1 MVILC
6 GAAIISS
13 LCRCRPRVRCNYPLR
28 RRHRRRVLVE
38 LVVTQDED
46 AQNGPRESDWG
57 VPL

>member
-6 GAAIISS
+6 GAAISS

-28 RRHRRRVLVE
+28 RRRVLVE

-46 AQNGPRESDWG
+46 AQNGPRRESNSWG